1 MSFFDNSALI
11 GDWLDVKDFKDINN
25 INFRLEKNGKTVQ
38 NSNSSNMIWKIDE
51 LISNASKFF
60 TIKIGDILFTGTPD
74 GVGKVFENDVLDGFI
89 EEKKV
94 FSVKIK
100 K

>member
-1 MSFFDNSALI
+1 
-11 GDWLDVKDFKDINN
+11 
-25 INFRLEKNGKTVQ
+25 
-38 NSNSSNMIWKIDE
+38 MIWKIDE

-74 GVGKVFENDVLDGFI
+74 GVGKVFENDVLNGFI

-94 FSVKIK
+94 FTIKIK
-100 K
+100 